1 MKVKVNDFQLEPGM
15 WVKEVFYQH
24 NGYDKYSYGYL
35 YNGEHY
41 DGTFNT
47 SSSVD
52 DEQWEIDLI
61 DLILSEIEE
70 RRYIELNG

>member
-1 MKVKVNDFQLEPGM
+1 MKVKVNDFQLESLM

-24 NGYDKYSYGYL
+24 NGYNNYSYGYL
-35 YNGEHY
+35 YDGKHY

-47 SSSVD
+47 STSVD

-61 DLILSEIEE
+61 ELILSDISKP
-70 RRYIELNG
+70 